1 MIEIPFIPGIFIL
14 LIISIVIARVYG
26 IIANYIGGQI
36 SKLFIGLW
44 QKVKKKY
51 NQYKL

>member
-1 MIEIPFIPGIFIL
+1 MLEIPFILGIFIL

-26 IIANYIGGQI
+26 IIANYIGERI
-36 SKLFIGLW
+36 RNLLIALW

-51 NQYKL
+51 NQYKR